1 MTFDAFKDDCLLPA
15 YNGKNNAC
23 LTPRCMTVHYMVNRS
38 NKLIFNTD
46 LLLMCSYKLSKAPI
60 SRALLSSDNSC
71 KEKKFIHDNKC
82 VWFTYIHRGFYRNVL
97 NFMQTV

>member
-1 MTFDAFKDDCLLPA
+1 MAFGAFKDDCLLPA

-46 LLLMCSYKLSKAPI
+46 LLLMCSYKLKHAKCFEKNIKVLSVYMSLA
-60 SRALLSSDNSC
+60 RAFILHWIDSLLC
-71 KEKKFIHDNKC
+71 RLFQ
-82 VWFTYIHRGFYRNVL
+82 Y
-97 NFMQTV
+97 